1 MSRRKVMTALART
14 RQERRELRKLMAH
27 VAAVAGQRLRQ
38 AVEEGLIEGRI
49 EDDGTIVIV
58 DDSLAPSRR
67 RK

>member
-27 VAAVAGQRLRQ
+27 VAAVAEQRLRQ